1 MYYLRLQKTGG
12 IKDLK
17 TELKKVLKML
27 KQTAKGAA
35 FAFSCLCFGLQNAQA
50 QEITAIDFNGE
61 VLGKVIPDGKV
72 VGFDNRLIGNINA
85 DSMIINF
92 DGKLIGGVVPQGIAI
107 GNDMR
112 FLGKVST
119 DGTVR
124 SPSGKV
130 LGKAL
135 PSGLVVNDYYEI
147 LGSILSPDWFM
158 MMKEK
163 PSVV

>member
-1 MYYLRLQKTGG
+1 M
-12 IKDLK
+12 
-17 TELKKVLKML
+17 
-27 KQTAKGAA
+27 KQTAKVLS
-35 FAFSCLCFGLQNAQA
+35 FAFCGLCMGSSGVLA
-50 QEITAIDFNGE
+50 QEITAVDFNGD
-61 VLGKVIPDGKV
+61 VLGKVIPDGNV

-107 GNDMR
+107 ANDSS

-135 PSGLVVNDYYEI
+135 PSGLVVNDYFDI
-147 LGSILSPDWFM
+147 
-158 MMKEK
+158 
-163 PSVV
+163 